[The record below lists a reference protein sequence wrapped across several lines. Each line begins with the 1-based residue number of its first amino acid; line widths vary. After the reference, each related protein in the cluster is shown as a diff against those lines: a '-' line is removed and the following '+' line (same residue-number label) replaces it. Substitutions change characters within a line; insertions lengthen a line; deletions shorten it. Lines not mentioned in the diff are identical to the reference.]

1 MELVEEIN
9 SEGTMIVPSEDFE
22 VYKFTSERTI
32 NECYRSLTHNFL
44 VDFEAQLR
52 DLISPLFKDFKYKI
66 LAVTDES
73 KNNLKIKKVIILLS
87 DKKIID
93 FVKDSLTQ
101 FDFKIECDILVN
113 VPEKE
118 KCTLFKDA
126 GRFWC
131 DQVHNYLM
139 CEYNF
144 KGLTKLN
151 VAGHAGMLESF
162 NFSASGKGTTDF
174 IIEGLNMISQYILSN
189 KAMYY
194 ANYDEIYNILEAYF
208 KS

>member
-9 SEGTMIVPSEDFE
+9 SEGTIVVPSEDFE

-44 VDFEAQLR
+44 VDFETQLR

-66 LAVTDES
+66 LAVTNET
-73 KNNLKIKKVIILLS
+73 KNSLKIKKVIILLS
-87 DKKIID
+87 DKKILD

-101 FDFKIECDILVN
+101 FDFKIEYDMLVN
-113 VPEKE
+113 DPEKE

-162 NFSASGKGTTDF
+162 NFSASGKGTTEF

>member
-9 SEGTMIVPSEDFE
+9 SEGTIIVPSEDFE

-44 VDFEAQLR
+44 VDFESQIR

-66 LAVTDES
+66 LAVTDEN

-87 DKKIID
+87 DKKILD

-101 FDFKIECDILVN
+101 FNFKIECDMLVN
-113 VPEKE
+113 DPEKE

-151 VAGHAGMLESF
+151 VAGHAGILESF
-162 NFSASGKGTTDF
+162 NFSVSGKGTNDF
-174 IIEGLNMISQYILSN
+174 IIDGLQLVSQYISSN
-189 KAMYY
+189 KAAYY
-194 ANYDEIYNILEAYF
+194 ANSNEIFNILEAYF